1 MMLCAIHCPA
11 LTRIAIA
18 AIATLIAPA
27 AAQEAFPS
35 RPIELIVPTPAGG
48 GTDIT
53 MRQLAAIAET
63 AIGQK
68 VVVVNKPG
76 GAGTVG
82 VAALVEAKPDG
93 YTLGAV
99 YNAPLT
105 MLPHIQNVPYASD
118 AYVAVSL
125 SNSAPLVHCAKPDFP
140 AKNGK
145 EFIDY
150 LKANPGKVTYG
161 GDGVGGT
168 VHLASEQIFQ
178 PLGAKARLIP
188 FQSAG
193 ETLQNFLGGHI
204 DIYGGSFPPIL
215 THLKEGRMKCLLVT
229 AADRHFIAP
238 DVFGTK
244 DLGLPAV
251 GTIVWAGLIAPKGTP
266 ADRITVLEKAFGEAA
281 RSPRY
286 KEAMEKLGTK
296 AEGSTAAEFK
306 KLLDDKSAA
315 MKQVVTALGLLKK

>member
-1 MMLCAIHCPA
+1 MIAVPIRSFA
-11 LTRIAIA
+11 LA
-18 AIATLIAPA
+18 AIVAALATQVQ
-27 AAQEAFPS
+27 AQEVFPS
-35 RPIELIVPTPAGG
+35 RPLELIVPTPAGG

-63 AIGQK
+63 ALGQK

-82 VAALVEAKPDG
+82 VAGLVEAKPDG

-105 MLPHIQNVPYASD
+105 MLPHIQNEPYASD

-125 SNSAPLVHCAKPDFP
+125 SNSAPLVHCAKTEFP

-145 EFIDY
+145 EFIDH

-168 VHLASEQIFQ
+168 VHLASERIFQ

-188 FQSAG
+188 FHSAG
-193 ETLQNFLGGHI
+193 ETLQNFLDGHI
-204 DIYGGSFPPIL
+204 EIYGGSFPPIL

-229 AADRHFIAP
+229 SRERHFIAS

-244 DLGLPAV
+244 DLGLPEF
-251 GTIVWAGLIAPKGTP
+251 GTIVGAGLIAPKGTP
-266 ADRITVLEKAFGEAA
+266 TDRVAILERAFGEAG

-306 KLLDDKSAA
+306 KLLDDESAA
-315 MKQVVTALGLLKK
+315 MKQVVAALGLLKK